1 MDSQGQQLIASKAS
15 PPETTLPV
23 DMGKDYEVLLAK
35 ADSAREEHRQEMR
48 ELHAGFHRVWGQMM
62 KAGNQ
67 NSRFA
72 HQLERYACLYT
83 SHARNLVAY
92 SPAKSY
98 RGLSDAMPHDMDENV

>member
-1 MDSQGQQLIASKAS
+1 VRDATEARL
-15 PPETTLPV
+15 TH
-23 DMGKDYEVLLAK
+23 
-35 ADSAREEHRQEMR
+35 REELRRM
-48 ELHAGFHRVWGQMM
+48 HAGFHPVWGQMM

-83 SHARNLVAY
+83 SHARNLLAY

-98 RGLSDAMPHDMDENV
+98 RGLSDAMPHDMDEDV